1 LTLTLSVFAIV
12 HDMETLMLTTST
24 RRGVPTRGMCIRY
37 GVKHP
42 RTIRRW
48 EIQGVI
54 PPPDFVINNRK
65 YWWESTLDQHDRRT
79 VAARVR

>member
-1 LTLTLSVFAIV
+1 
-12 HDMETLMLTTST
+12 MLTTST
-24 RRGVPTRGMCIRY
+24 PRRGVPTRGMCVRY

-54 PPPDFVINNRK
+54 PPPDFVINKRK
-65 YWWESTLDQHDRRT
+65 YWWEATLDEHDRRT
-79 VAARVR
+79 VAARGASKQSNCGQSRPVTPEQ